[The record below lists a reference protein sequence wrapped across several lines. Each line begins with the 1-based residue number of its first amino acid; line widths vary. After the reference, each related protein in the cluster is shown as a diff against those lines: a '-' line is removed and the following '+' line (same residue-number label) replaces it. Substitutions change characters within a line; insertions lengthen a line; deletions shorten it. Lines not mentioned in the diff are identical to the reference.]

1 MTEETTRRWTRF
13 ALLNLSIVAGLGLLM
28 RYKIGFDFPHFM
40 QKYLQHAHSHF
51 AFSGWVSL
59 ILMVCMIPFL
69 NISEGRNKLYQWLL
83 GLQALCAY
91 GMLVAFAMQGYGAIS
106 IFFSTS
112 SVLLSFV
119 FAYAY
124 IRDTTTM
131 EKNHPAV
138 PWFKAAL
145 LFSVL
150 SAAGTFYLAYVM
162 ASHQTDQHAY
172 LASVYYYLH
181 FQYNGWFFFA
191 CMGLLAGYLH
201 QRAAGLFSF
210 EKAFK
215 WMFYSCFPAYLLSI
229 LWLNLPAWLFVLVV
243 GAAAGQVIGLVYFW
257 RQISK
262 QWQQIRMIFNGPEAI
277 LLAFAGISLTVKM
290 GLQAAS
296 TIPEISELA
305 FGFRTI
311 VIAYL
316 HLVLLGIITVFLLAY
331 LWAKGYLRHNQ
342 LALWGLMT
350 FVVGVYLNEMVLG
363 IQGIASF
370 SYALIPYSNHMLV
383 AVSALM
389 FVSLLVLLSAQFRK
403 S

>member
-1 MTEETTRRWTRF
+1 MSEETTRKWTRF
-13 ALLNLSIVAGLGLLM
+13 ALLNLTIVAGLGMLM

-51 AFSGWVSL
+51 AFSGWISL

-69 NISEGRNKLYQWLL
+69 RISENRNKWYQWLL
-83 GLQALCAY
+83 LLQSFCAY
-91 GMLVAFAMQGYGAIS
+91 GMLIAFAVQGYGVVS
-106 IFFSTS
+106 IVFSTS

-124 IRDTTTM
+124 FRDTVTM
-131 EKNHPAV
+131 EQNHPAV

-150 SAAGTFYLAYVM
+150 SAAGTFYLAYM
-162 ASHQTDQHAY
+162 MSGQKTDQHAY

-191 CMGLLAGYLH
+191 CMGLFTGSLH
-201 QRAAGLFSF
+201 QKAPGLF
-210 EKAFK
+210 AFK
-215 WMFYSCFPAYLLSI
+215 SVFNWMFYACFPAYLLSI
-229 LWLNLPAWLFVLVV
+229 LWLNLPNWMFGIIV
-243 GAAAGQVIGLVYFW
+243 AAAIGQVIGLVLF
-257 RQISK
+257 
-262 QWQQIRMIFNGPEAI
+262 WQQIALHWRQVRVFFNGSKAV
-277 LLAFAGISLTVKM
+277 LLTLVGLSLTVKI

-296 TIPEISELA
+296 TVPYVSELA

-331 LWAKGYLRHNQ
+331 LWLNGYIKNNKPSF
-342 LALWGLMT
+342 WGLMI
-350 FVVGVYLNEMVLG
+350 FVAGVYLNEMVLG
-363 IQGIASF
+363 VQGIASF
-370 SYALIPYSNHMLV
+370 SYSLIPYANHTLM
-383 AVSALM
+383 AISALM
-389 FVSLLVLLSAQFRK
+389 FVSLLLVLSAQFRK